1 MHTLKD
7 LNKKLL
13 AEKDLTID
21 KLKNHFDSISLFTR
35 SDNKEGIRTAV
46 ELEQQIN
53 SLIKSVSR
61 AEGLLEERDNSIGK
75 IFSLFLH
82 FSFW

>member
-21 KLKNHFDSISLFTR
+21 KLKNHFDSVSLLTR
-35 SDNKEGIRTAV
+35 SDNKEGFKTAV

-53 SLIKSVSR
+53 SLIKTVSR
-61 AEGLLEERDNSIGK
+61 AEGLIEEKDKSIGK
-75 IFSLFLH
+75 LILIITT
-82 FSFW
+82 